1 MNVPKSSIVTGD
13 LCVGVNDSTTSG
25 RGERDRSR
33 ADHEQHAGHGP
44 PLAPASATVL
54 NERQQKVLNYLLD
67 AGLEGFEGGVNIRK
81 YTGLPSYVT
90 HKSGR

>member
-1 MNVPKSSIVTGD
+1 M
-13 LCVGVNDSTTSG
+13 
-25 RGERDRSR
+25 
-33 ADHEQHAGHGP
+33 
-44 PLAPASATVL
+44 L